1 MKRKSFI
8 SLMAVLAAAG
18 ALSACGGSSSTAAG
32 AADSA
37 SSAASGQPA
46 DRLEA
51 ARQRGTLIVALEGA
65 WSPWC
70 YHDDTDTLVGY
81 DVEVSR
87 AIAEYLGLEPEY
99 VEGEW
104 DGLFAGLEAGR
115 YDIVCNGVEVT
126 EERAKSYDF
135 SEPYAY
141 IHTALAVRE
150 DNTDITSFEDLAGK
164 TVGVQLG
171 TTGDLLM
178 SEEVGEGEDKL
189 GIAGVEQYNKAA
201 DAVQALL
208 TNKID
213 AVCIDDQVAKN
224 FVAANPDELTTLDT
238 AFAEESYAIA
248 VSKDNPDLTEQL
260 NGAIAELK
268 EDGTLDAILDKYIAK
283 VEGAEGYVS
292 PEGTEY
298 PNGTLVMA
306 TNATFD
312 PYEYIENGE
321 IVGIDA
327 EFAKALCDKLGYD
340 LHIEDM
346 EFDSIIAAVN
356 SGKADFGMAG
366 MTVTPERQEQIDF
379 TDTYCTAAQSIIVL
393 K

>member
-1 MKRKSFI
+1 MKKITRRSF
-8 SLMAVLAAAG
+8 LAVVG
-18 ALSACGGSSSTAAG
+18 LSAALALTACSSTSSSTAAS
-32 AADSA
+32 ASSTA
-37 SSAASGQPA
+37 SSAASTA
-46 DRLEA
+46 ASEA
-51 ARQRGTLIVALEGA
+51 STQAIQTL
-65 WSPWC
+65 
-70 YHDDTDTLVGY
+70 DDL
-81 DVEVSR
+81 
-87 AIAEYLGLEPEY
+87 
-99 VEGEW
+99 
-104 DGLFAGLEAGR
+104 
-115 YDIVCNGVEVT
+115 N
-126 EERAKSYDF
+126 
-135 SEPYAY
+135 
-141 IHTALAVRE
+141 
-150 DNTDITSFEDLAGK
+150 GK

-178 SEEVGEGEDKL
+178 SEEVGKADGL
-189 GIAGVEQYNKAA
+189 NLAGVEQYNKAA

-224 FVAANPDELTTLDT
+224 FVAANEDKLTMLDT
-238 AFAEESYAIA
+238 AYKEESYAIA
-248 VSKDNPDLTEQL
+248 VSKDNPELTEAL

-268 EDGTLDAILDKYIAK
+268 EDGTLDAILNKYIAK
-283 VEGAEGYVS
+283 EEGATGYVT

-321 IVGIDA
+321 VVGIDA

-340 LHIEDM
+340 LEIEDM

-379 TDTYCTAAQSIIVL
+379 TDTYCTAAQNIIVL

>member
-1 MKRKSFI
+1 MKKISRRSF
-8 SLMAVLAAAG
+8 LVAAG
-18 ALSACGGSSSTAAG
+18 ISAAMALTACSSSSSSTAASSTANSAAS

-37 SSAASGQPA
+37 ASSTQAIQ
-46 DRLEA
+46 
-51 ARQRGTLIVALEGA
+51 TL
-65 WSPWC
+65 
-70 YHDDTDTLVGY
+70 D
-81 DVEVSR
+81 
-87 AIAEYLGLEPEY
+87 
-99 VEGEW
+99 
-104 DGLFAGLEAGR
+104 
-115 YDIVCNGVEVT
+115 
-126 EERAKSYDF
+126 
-135 SEPYAY
+135 
-141 IHTALAVRE
+141 
-150 DNTDITSFEDLAGK
+150 DLAGK
-164 TVGVQLG
+164 VVGVQLG

-224 FVAANPDELTTLDT
+224 FVAANPDTLTMLDT
-238 AFAEESYAIA
+238 AYSEESYAIA
-248 VSKDNPDLTEQL
+248 VSKDNPDLTEAL
-260 NGAIAELK
+260 NGAIAELM
-268 EDGTLDAILDKYIAK
+268 EDGTLDAILNKYIAK
-283 VEGAEGYVS
+283 EEGATGYVS
-292 PEGTEY
+292 PEGIEY

-306 TNATFD
+306 TNAAFD

-340 LHIEDM
+340 LEIEDM
-346 EFDSIIAAVN
+346 EFDSIIAAVV

-379 TDTYCTAAQSIIVL
+379 TDTYCTAAQNIIVL

>member
-1 MKRKSFI
+1 MNKITRRSF
-8 SLMAVLAAAG
+8 LAAAG
-18 ALSACGGSSSTAAG
+18 LSAALVLTACSSTSSSTAAS
-32 AADSA
+32 ASSTA
-37 SSAASGQPA
+37 SSAASAAGS
-46 DRLEA
+46 EA
-51 ARQRGTLIVALEGA
+51 STQAIQAL
-65 WSPWC
+65 
-70 YHDDTDTLVGY
+70 
-81 DVEVSR
+81 
-87 AIAEYLGLEPEY
+87 
-99 VEGEW
+99 
-104 DGLFAGLEAGR
+104 
-115 YDIVCNGVEVT
+115 
-126 EERAKSYDF
+126 
-135 SEPYAY
+135 
-141 IHTALAVRE
+141 
-150 DNTDITSFEDLAGK
+150 EDLAGK

-224 FVAANPDELTTLDT
+224 FVAANPDELTMLDT
-238 AFAEESYAIA
+238 AYTEESYAIA
-248 VSKDNPDLTEQL
+248 VSKDNTELTEKL

-268 EDGTLDAILDKYIAK
+268 EDGTLDAILNKYIAK
-283 VEGAEGYVS
+283 EEGATGYVS

-306 TNATFD
+306 TNAAFD

-340 LHIEDM
+340 LEIEDM
-346 EFDSIIAAVN
+346 EFDSIIAAVV

-366 MTVTPERQEQIDF
+366 MTVTPEREEQINF
-379 TDTYCTAAQSIIVL
+379 TDTYCTAAQNIIVL

>member
-1 MKRKSFI
+1 MKKINRRSF
-8 SLMAVLAAAG
+8 LAAAG
-18 ALSACGGSSSTAAG
+18 LSAAAMALTACGSSSSTASSTASS
-32 AADSA
+32 AAESA
-37 SSAASGQPA
+37 SSAAS
-46 DRLEA
+46 EA
-51 ARQRGTLIVALEGA
+51 STQ
-65 WSPWC
+65 
-70 YHDDTDTLVGY
+70 
-81 DVEVSR
+81 
-87 AIAEYLGLEPEY
+87 AIQSL
-99 VEGEW
+99 
-104 DGLFAGLEAGR
+104 
-115 YDIVCNGVEVT
+115 
-126 EERAKSYDF
+126 
-135 SEPYAY
+135 
-141 IHTALAVRE
+141 
-150 DNTDITSFEDLAGK
+150 EDLNGK
-164 TVGVQLG
+164 SVGVQLG
-171 TTGDLLM
+171 TTGDLMM
-178 SEEVGEGEDKL
+178 SEEIENAEGL
-189 GIAGVEQYNKAA
+189 NLASVERYNKAA

-268 EDGTLDAILDKYIAK
+268 ENGTLDAILDKYIAK

-379 TDTYCTAAQSIIVL
+379 TDTYCTAAQNIIVL

>member
-1 MKRKSFI
+1 MKKINRRSF
-8 SLMAVLAAAG
+8 LAAAG
-18 ALSACGGSSSTAAG
+18 LSAAAMALTACGSSSSTASSTASS
-32 AADSA
+32 AAESA
-37 SSAASGQPA
+37 SSAAS
-46 DRLEA
+46 EA
-51 ARQRGTLIVALEGA
+51 STQ
-65 WSPWC
+65 
-70 YHDDTDTLVGY
+70 
-81 DVEVSR
+81 
-87 AIAEYLGLEPEY
+87 AIQSL
-99 VEGEW
+99 
-104 DGLFAGLEAGR
+104 
-115 YDIVCNGVEVT
+115 
-126 EERAKSYDF
+126 
-135 SEPYAY
+135 
-141 IHTALAVRE
+141 
-150 DNTDITSFEDLAGK
+150 EDLNGK
-164 TVGVQLG
+164 SVGVQLG
-171 TTGDLLM
+171 TTGDLMM
-178 SEEVGEGEDKL
+178 SEEIENAEGL
-189 GIAGVEQYNKAA
+189 NLASVERYNKAA

-248 VSKDNPDLTEQL
+248 VSKDNPDLTEAL

-306 TNATFD
+306 TNAAFD

-340 LHIEDM
+340 LEIEDM
-346 EFDSIIAAVN
+346 EFDSIIAAVV

-379 TDTYCTAAQSIIVL
+379 TDTYCTAAQNIIVL

>member
-1 MKRKSFI
+1 MKKITRRSF
-8 SLMAVLAAAG
+8 LAVVG
-18 ALSACGGSSSTAAG
+18 LSAALALTACSSTSSSTAA
-32 AADSA
+32 SA
-37 SSAASGQPA
+37 SSAAS
-46 DRLEA
+46 EA
-51 ARQRGTLIVALEGA
+51 ASSAASGA
-65 WSPWC
+65 ASEAS
-70 YHDDTDTLVGY
+70 TQ
-81 DVEVSR
+81 
-87 AIAEYLGLEPEY
+87 AIQSL
-99 VEGEW
+99 
-104 DGLFAGLEAGR
+104 
-115 YDIVCNGVEVT
+115 
-126 EERAKSYDF
+126 
-135 SEPYAY
+135 
-141 IHTALAVRE
+141 
-150 DNTDITSFEDLAGK
+150 EDLNGK

-178 SEEVGEGEDKL
+178 SEEVGKADGL
-189 GIAGVEQYNKAA
+189 NLAGVEQYNKAA

-224 FVAANPDELTTLDT
+224 FVAANPDELTMLDT
-238 AFAEESYAIA
+238 AYSEESYAIA
-248 VSKDNPDLTEQL
+248 VSKDNPELTEAL

-268 EDGTLDAILDKYIAK
+268 EDGTLDAILNKYIAK
-283 VEGAEGYVS
+283 EEGATGYVT

-321 IVGIDA
+321 VVGIDA

-340 LHIEDM
+340 LEIEDM

-379 TDTYCTAAQSIIVL
+379 TDTYCTAAQNIIVL

>member
-1 MKRKSFI
+1 MNKITRRSF
-8 SLMAVLAAAG
+8 LAAAG
-18 ALSACGGSSSTAAG
+18 LSAALVLTACSSTSSSTAA
-32 AADSA
+32 SA
-37 SSAASGQPA
+37 SSTAGSAASTAGS
-46 DRLEA
+46 EA
-51 ARQRGTLIVALEGA
+51 STQAIQTL
-65 WSPWC
+65 
-70 YHDDTDTLVGY
+70 
-81 DVEVSR
+81 
-87 AIAEYLGLEPEY
+87 
-99 VEGEW
+99 
-104 DGLFAGLEAGR
+104 
-115 YDIVCNGVEVT
+115 
-126 EERAKSYDF
+126 
-135 SEPYAY
+135 
-141 IHTALAVRE
+141 
-150 DNTDITSFEDLAGK
+150 EDLNGK

-306 TNATFD
+306 TNAAFD

>member
-1 MKRKSFI
+1 MNKITRRSF
-8 SLMAVLAAAG
+8 LAAAG
-18 ALSACGGSSSTAAG
+18 LSAALVLTACSSTSSSTAAS
-32 AADSA
+32 ASSTA
-37 SSAASGQPA
+37 SSAASAAGS
-46 DRLEA
+46 EA
-51 ARQRGTLIVALEGA
+51 STQAIQAL
-65 WSPWC
+65 
-70 YHDDTDTLVGY
+70 
-81 DVEVSR
+81 
-87 AIAEYLGLEPEY
+87 
-99 VEGEW
+99 
-104 DGLFAGLEAGR
+104 
-115 YDIVCNGVEVT
+115 
-126 EERAKSYDF
+126 
-135 SEPYAY
+135 
-141 IHTALAVRE
+141 
-150 DNTDITSFEDLAGK
+150 EDLAGK

-178 SEEVGEGEDKL
+178 SEEVGKADGL
-189 GIAGVEQYNKAA
+189 NLAGVEQYSKAA

-224 FVAANPDELTTLDT
+224 FVAANPDELTMLDT
-238 AFAEESYAIA
+238 AYTEESYAIA
-248 VSKDNPDLTEQL
+248 VSKDNTELTEKL

-268 EDGTLDAILDKYIAK
+268 EDGTLDAILNKYIAK
-283 VEGAEGYVS
+283 EEGATGYVS

-306 TNATFD
+306 TNAAFD

>member
-1 MKRKSFI
+1 MNKITRRSF
-8 SLMAVLAAAG
+8 LAAAG
-18 ALSACGGSSSTAAG
+18 LSAALVLTACSSTSSSTAAS
-32 AADSA
+32 ASSTA
-37 SSAASGQPA
+37 SSAASAAGS
-46 DRLEA
+46 EA
-51 ARQRGTLIVALEGA
+51 STQAIQAL
-65 WSPWC
+65 
-70 YHDDTDTLVGY
+70 
-81 DVEVSR
+81 
-87 AIAEYLGLEPEY
+87 
-99 VEGEW
+99 
-104 DGLFAGLEAGR
+104 
-115 YDIVCNGVEVT
+115 
-126 EERAKSYDF
+126 
-135 SEPYAY
+135 
-141 IHTALAVRE
+141 
-150 DNTDITSFEDLAGK
+150 EDLAGK

-268 EDGTLDAILDKYIAK
+268 ENGTLDAILDKYIAK

-379 TDTYCTAAQSIIVL
+379 TDTYCIAAQSIIVL

>member
-1 MKRKSFI
+1 MKKITRRSF
-8 SLMAVLAAAG
+8 LAAVG
-18 ALSACGGSSSTAAG
+18 LSAALALTACSSTSSSTAAS
-32 AADSA
+32 ASSTA
-37 SSAASGQPA
+37 SSAASTA
-46 DRLEA
+46 ASEA
-51 ARQRGTLIVALEGA
+51 STQAIQTL
-65 WSPWC
+65 
-70 YHDDTDTLVGY
+70 DDL
-81 DVEVSR
+81 
-87 AIAEYLGLEPEY
+87 
-99 VEGEW
+99 
-104 DGLFAGLEAGR
+104 
-115 YDIVCNGVEVT
+115 N
-126 EERAKSYDF
+126 
-135 SEPYAY
+135 
-141 IHTALAVRE
+141 
-150 DNTDITSFEDLAGK
+150 GK

-171 TTGDLLM
+171 TTGDLMM
-178 SEEVGEGEDKL
+178 SEEVGKADGL
-189 GIAGVEQYNKAA
+189 NLAGVEQYSKAA

-224 FVAANPDELTTLDT
+224 FVAANPDELTMLDT

-248 VSKDNPDLTEQL
+248 VSKDNPDLTEAL

-283 VEGAEGYVS
+283 VEGATGYVS

-306 TNATFD
+306 TNAAFD

-340 LHIEDM
+340 LQIEDM
-346 EFDSIIAAVN
+346 EFDSIIAAVV

-366 MTVTPERQEQIDF
+366 MTVTPEREEQIDF
-379 TDTYCTAAQSIIVL
+379 TDTYCTAAQNVIVL

>member
-1 MKRKSFI
+1 MNKITRRSF
-8 SLMAVLAAAG
+8 LAAAG
-18 ALSACGGSSSTAAG
+18 LSAALVLTACSSTSSSTAAS
-32 AADSA
+32 ASSTA
-37 SSAASGQPA
+37 SSAASAAGS
-46 DRLEA
+46 EA
-51 ARQRGTLIVALEGA
+51 STQAIQAL
-65 WSPWC
+65 
-70 YHDDTDTLVGY
+70 
-81 DVEVSR
+81 
-87 AIAEYLGLEPEY
+87 
-99 VEGEW
+99 
-104 DGLFAGLEAGR
+104 
-115 YDIVCNGVEVT
+115 
-126 EERAKSYDF
+126 
-135 SEPYAY
+135 
-141 IHTALAVRE
+141 
-150 DNTDITSFEDLAGK
+150 EDLAGK

-268 EDGTLDAILDKYIAK
+268 ENGTLDAILDKYIAK

-306 TNATFD
+306 TNAAFD

>member
-1 MKRKSFI
+1 MKKITRRSF
-8 SLMAVLAAAG
+8 LAAAG
-18 ALSACGGSSSTAAG
+18 LSAALALTACSSTSSSTAAS
-32 AADSA
+32 ASSTA
-37 SSAASGQPA
+37 SSAASTA
-46 DRLEA
+46 ASEA
-51 ARQRGTLIVALEGA
+51 STQAIQTL
-65 WSPWC
+65 
-70 YHDDTDTLVGY
+70 DDL
-81 DVEVSR
+81 
-87 AIAEYLGLEPEY
+87 
-99 VEGEW
+99 
-104 DGLFAGLEAGR
+104 
-115 YDIVCNGVEVT
+115 N
-126 EERAKSYDF
+126 
-135 SEPYAY
+135 
-141 IHTALAVRE
+141 
-150 DNTDITSFEDLAGK
+150 GK

-171 TTGDLLM
+171 TTGDLMM
-178 SEEVGEGEDKL
+178 SEEVGKADGL
-189 GIAGVEQYNKAA
+189 NLAGVEQYNKAA

-248 VSKDNPDLTEQL
+248 VSKDNSDLTEQL

-283 VEGAEGYVS
+283 VEGATGYVS

-306 TNATFD
+306 TNAAFD

>member
-1 MKRKSFI
+1 MNKITRRSF
-8 SLMAVLAAAG
+8 LAAAG
-18 ALSACGGSSSTAAG
+18 LSAALVLTACSSTSSSTAA
-32 AADSA
+32 SA
-37 SSAASGQPA
+37 SSTAGSAASAAGS
-46 DRLEA
+46 EA
-51 ARQRGTLIVALEGA
+51 STQAIQALE
-65 WSPWC
+65 
-70 YHDDTDTLVGY
+70 
-81 DVEVSR
+81 
-87 AIAEYLGLEPEY
+87 
-99 VEGEW
+99 
-104 DGLFAGLEAGR
+104 
-115 YDIVCNGVEVT
+115 
-126 EERAKSYDF
+126 
-135 SEPYAY
+135 
-141 IHTALAVRE
+141 
-150 DNTDITSFEDLAGK
+150 DLNGK

-248 VSKDNPDLTEQL
+248 VSKDNADLTEQL

-366 MTVTPERQEQIDF
+366 MTVTPERQQEIDF

-393 K
+393 KGEESGSEAASSEAAE

>member
-1 MKRKSFI
+1 MNKITRRSF
-8 SLMAVLAAAG
+8 LAAAG
-18 ALSACGGSSSTAAG
+18 LSAALVLTACSSTSSSTAAS
-32 AADSA
+32 ASSTA
-37 SSAASGQPA
+37 SSAASAAGS
-46 DRLEA
+46 EA
-51 ARQRGTLIVALEGA
+51 STQAIQAL
-65 WSPWC
+65 
-70 YHDDTDTLVGY
+70 
-81 DVEVSR
+81 
-87 AIAEYLGLEPEY
+87 
-99 VEGEW
+99 
-104 DGLFAGLEAGR
+104 
-115 YDIVCNGVEVT
+115 
-126 EERAKSYDF
+126 
-135 SEPYAY
+135 
-141 IHTALAVRE
+141 
-150 DNTDITSFEDLAGK
+150 EDLAGK

-248 VSKDNPDLTEQL
+248 VSKDNPDLTEAL

-268 EDGTLDAILDKYIAK
+268 ENGTLDAILDKYIAK

>member
-1 MKRKSFI
+1 MKKITRRSF
-8 SLMAVLAAAG
+8 LAAVG
-18 ALSACGGSSSTAAG
+18 LSAALALTACSSTSSSTAAS
-32 AADSA
+32 ASSTA
-37 SSAASGQPA
+37 SSAASTA
-46 DRLEA
+46 ASEA
-51 ARQRGTLIVALEGA
+51 STQAIQTL
-65 WSPWC
+65 
-70 YHDDTDTLVGY
+70 
-81 DVEVSR
+81 
-87 AIAEYLGLEPEY
+87 
-99 VEGEW
+99 
-104 DGLFAGLEAGR
+104 
-115 YDIVCNGVEVT
+115 
-126 EERAKSYDF
+126 
-135 SEPYAY
+135 
-141 IHTALAVRE
+141 
-150 DNTDITSFEDLAGK
+150 EDLNGK

-171 TTGDLLM
+171 TTGDLMM
-178 SEEVGEGEDKL
+178 SEEVGKADGL
-189 GIAGVEQYNKAA
+189 NLAGVEQYSKAA

-224 FVAANPDELTTLDT
+224 FVAANPDELTMLDT
-238 AFAEESYAIA
+238 AYSEESYAIA
-248 VSKDNPDLTEQL
+248 VSKDNPELTEKL

-268 EDGTLDAILDKYIAK
+268 EDGTLDAILNKYIAK
-283 VEGAEGYVS
+283 EEGATGYVS

-306 TNATFD
+306 TNAAFD

-366 MTVTPERQEQIDF
+366 MTVTPEREEQIDF
-379 TDTYCTAAQSIIVL
+379 TDTYCTAAQNVIVL

>member
-1 MKRKSFI
+1 MKKITRRSF
-8 SLMAVLAAAG
+8 LAAVG
-18 ALSACGGSSSTAAG
+18 LSAALALTACSSTSSSTAAS
-32 AADSA
+32 ASSTA
-37 SSAASGQPA
+37 SSAASTA
-46 DRLEA
+46 ASEA
-51 ARQRGTLIVALEGA
+51 STQAIQTL
-65 WSPWC
+65 
-70 YHDDTDTLVGY
+70 DDL
-81 DVEVSR
+81 
-87 AIAEYLGLEPEY
+87 
-99 VEGEW
+99 
-104 DGLFAGLEAGR
+104 
-115 YDIVCNGVEVT
+115 N
-126 EERAKSYDF
+126 
-135 SEPYAY
+135 
-141 IHTALAVRE
+141 
-150 DNTDITSFEDLAGK
+150 GK

-171 TTGDLLM
+171 TTGDLMM
-178 SEEVGEGEDKL
+178 SEEVGKADGL
-189 GIAGVEQYNKAA
+189 NLAGVEQYSKAA

-224 FVAANPDELTTLDT
+224 FVAANPDELTMLDT

-248 VSKDNPDLTEQL
+248 VSKDNPDLTEAL

-283 VEGAEGYVS
+283 VEGATGYVS

-340 LHIEDM
+340 LEIEDM
-346 EFDSIIAAVN
+346 EFDSIIAAVV

-366 MTVTPERQEQIDF
+366 MTVTPEREEQINF
-379 TDTYCTAAQSIIVL
+379 TDTYCTAAQNIIVL

>member
-1 MKRKSFI
+1 MNKITRRSF
-8 SLMAVLAAAG
+8 LAAAG
-18 ALSACGGSSSTAAG
+18 LSAALVLTACSSTSSSTAAS
-32 AADSA
+32 ASSTA
-37 SSAASGQPA
+37 SSAASAAGS
-46 DRLEA
+46 EA
-51 ARQRGTLIVALEGA
+51 STQAIQALE
-65 WSPWC
+65 
-70 YHDDTDTLVGY
+70 
-81 DVEVSR
+81 
-87 AIAEYLGLEPEY
+87 
-99 VEGEW
+99 
-104 DGLFAGLEAGR
+104 
-115 YDIVCNGVEVT
+115 
-126 EERAKSYDF
+126 
-135 SEPYAY
+135 
-141 IHTALAVRE
+141 
-150 DNTDITSFEDLAGK
+150 DLNGK

-248 VSKDNPDLTEQL
+248 VSKDNPDLTEAL

>member
-1 MKRKSFI
+1 MKKITRRSF
-8 SLMAVLAAAG
+8 LAAVG
-18 ALSACGGSSSTAAG
+18 LSAALALTACSSTSSSTAAS
-32 AADSA
+32 ASSTA
-37 SSAASGQPA
+37 SSAASTA
-46 DRLEA
+46 ASEA
-51 ARQRGTLIVALEGA
+51 STQAIQAL
-65 WSPWC
+65 
-70 YHDDTDTLVGY
+70 
-81 DVEVSR
+81 
-87 AIAEYLGLEPEY
+87 
-99 VEGEW
+99 
-104 DGLFAGLEAGR
+104 
-115 YDIVCNGVEVT
+115 
-126 EERAKSYDF
+126 
-135 SEPYAY
+135 
-141 IHTALAVRE
+141 
-150 DNTDITSFEDLAGK
+150 EDLAGK

-268 EDGTLDAILDKYIAK
+268 EDGTLDAILNKYIAK
-283 VEGAEGYVS
+283 EEGATGYVT

-340 LHIEDM
+340 LEIEDM

-366 MTVTPERQEQIDF
+366 MTVTPEREEQIDF
-379 TDTYCTAAQSIIVL
+379 TDTYCTAAQNVIVL

>member
-1 MKRKSFI
+1 MNKITRRSF
-8 SLMAVLAAAG
+8 LAAAG
-18 ALSACGGSSSTAAG
+18 LSAALVLTACSSTSSSTAAS
-32 AADSA
+32 ASSTA
-37 SSAASGQPA
+37 SSAASAAGS
-46 DRLEA
+46 EA
-51 ARQRGTLIVALEGA
+51 STQAIQAL
-65 WSPWC
+65 
-70 YHDDTDTLVGY
+70 
-81 DVEVSR
+81 
-87 AIAEYLGLEPEY
+87 
-99 VEGEW
+99 
-104 DGLFAGLEAGR
+104 
-115 YDIVCNGVEVT
+115 
-126 EERAKSYDF
+126 
-135 SEPYAY
+135 
-141 IHTALAVRE
+141 
-150 DNTDITSFEDLAGK
+150 EDLAGK

-224 FVAANPDELTTLDT
+224 FVAANPDTLTMLDT

-248 VSKDNPDLTEQL
+248 VSKDNSDLTEQL

>member
-1 MKRKSFI
+1 MNKITRRSF
-8 SLMAVLAAAG
+8 LAAAG
-18 ALSACGGSSSTAAG
+18 LSAALVLTACSSTSSSTAAS
-32 AADSA
+32 ASSTA
-37 SSAASGQPA
+37 SSAASAAGS
-46 DRLEA
+46 EA
-51 ARQRGTLIVALEGA
+51 STQAIQAL
-65 WSPWC
+65 
-70 YHDDTDTLVGY
+70 
-81 DVEVSR
+81 
-87 AIAEYLGLEPEY
+87 
-99 VEGEW
+99 
-104 DGLFAGLEAGR
+104 
-115 YDIVCNGVEVT
+115 
-126 EERAKSYDF
+126 
-135 SEPYAY
+135 
-141 IHTALAVRE
+141 
-150 DNTDITSFEDLAGK
+150 EDLAGK

-178 SEEVGEGEDKL
+178 SEEVGKADGL
-189 GIAGVEQYNKAA
+189 NLAGVEQYNKAA

-283 VEGAEGYVS
+283 VEGATGYVS

>member
-1 MKRKSFI
+1 MNKITRRSF
-8 SLMAVLAAAG
+8 LAAAG
-18 ALSACGGSSSTAAG
+18 LSAALVLTACSSTSSSTAA
-32 AADSA
+32 SA
-37 SSAASGQPA
+37 SSTAGSAASAAGS
-46 DRLEA
+46 EA
-51 ARQRGTLIVALEGA
+51 STQAIQALE
-65 WSPWC
+65 
-70 YHDDTDTLVGY
+70 
-81 DVEVSR
+81 
-87 AIAEYLGLEPEY
+87 
-99 VEGEW
+99 
-104 DGLFAGLEAGR
+104 
-115 YDIVCNGVEVT
+115 
-126 EERAKSYDF
+126 
-135 SEPYAY
+135 
-141 IHTALAVRE
+141 
-150 DNTDITSFEDLAGK
+150 DLNGK

-268 EDGTLDAILDKYIAK
+268 ENGTLDAILDKYIAK

>member
-1 MKRKSFI
+1 MNKITRRSF
-8 SLMAVLAAAG
+8 LAAAG
-18 ALSACGGSSSTAAG
+18 LSAALVLTACSSTSSSTAA
-32 AADSA
+32 SA
-37 SSAASGQPA
+37 SSTAGSAASAAGS
-46 DRLEA
+46 EA
-51 ARQRGTLIVALEGA
+51 STQAIQALE
-65 WSPWC
+65 
-70 YHDDTDTLVGY
+70 
-81 DVEVSR
+81 
-87 AIAEYLGLEPEY
+87 
-99 VEGEW
+99 
-104 DGLFAGLEAGR
+104 
-115 YDIVCNGVEVT
+115 
-126 EERAKSYDF
+126 
-135 SEPYAY
+135 
-141 IHTALAVRE
+141 
-150 DNTDITSFEDLAGK
+150 DLNGK

-171 TTGDLLM
+171 TTGDLMM
-178 SEEVGEGEDKL
+178 SEEVGNAEGL
-189 GIAGVEQYNKAA
+189 NLAGVEQYNKAA

-306 TNATFD
+306 TNAAFD

>member
-1 MKRKSFI
+1 MNKITRRSF
-8 SLMAVLAAAG
+8 LAAAG
-18 ALSACGGSSSTAAG
+18 LSAALVLTACSSTSSSTAAS
-32 AADSA
+32 ASSTA
-37 SSAASGQPA
+37 SSAASAAGS
-46 DRLEA
+46 EA
-51 ARQRGTLIVALEGA
+51 STQAIQAL
-65 WSPWC
+65 
-70 YHDDTDTLVGY
+70 
-81 DVEVSR
+81 
-87 AIAEYLGLEPEY
+87 
-99 VEGEW
+99 
-104 DGLFAGLEAGR
+104 
-115 YDIVCNGVEVT
+115 
-126 EERAKSYDF
+126 
-135 SEPYAY
+135 
-141 IHTALAVRE
+141 
-150 DNTDITSFEDLAGK
+150 EDLAGK

-224 FVAANPDELTTLDT
+224 FVAANPDELTMLDT
-238 AFAEESYAIA
+238 AYTEESYAIA
-248 VSKDNPDLTEQL
+248 VSKDNTELTEKL

-268 EDGTLDAILDKYIAK
+268 EDGTLDAILNKYIAK
-283 VEGAEGYVS
+283 EEGATGYVS

-379 TDTYCTAAQSIIVL
+379 TDTYCTAAQNIIVL

>member
-1 MKRKSFI
+1 MKKITRRSF
-8 SLMAVLAAAG
+8 LAAVG
-18 ALSACGGSSSTAAG
+18 LSAALALTACSSTSSSTAAS
-32 AADSA
+32 ASSTA
-37 SSAASGQPA
+37 SSAASTA
-46 DRLEA
+46 ASEA
-51 ARQRGTLIVALEGA
+51 STQAIQTL
-65 WSPWC
+65 
-70 YHDDTDTLVGY
+70 DDL
-81 DVEVSR
+81 
-87 AIAEYLGLEPEY
+87 
-99 VEGEW
+99 
-104 DGLFAGLEAGR
+104 
-115 YDIVCNGVEVT
+115 N
-126 EERAKSYDF
+126 
-135 SEPYAY
+135 
-141 IHTALAVRE
+141 
-150 DNTDITSFEDLAGK
+150 GK

-171 TTGDLLM
+171 TTGDLMM
-178 SEEVGEGEDKL
+178 SEEVGKADGL
-189 GIAGVEQYNKAA
+189 NLAGVEQYSKAA

-224 FVAANPDELTTLDT
+224 FVAANEDKLTMLDT
-238 AFAEESYAIA
+238 AYKEESYAIA
-248 VSKDNPDLTEQL
+248 VSKDNPELTEAL

-268 EDGTLDAILDKYIAK
+268 EDGTLDAILNKYIAK
-283 VEGAEGYVS
+283 EEGATGYVT

-321 IVGIDA
+321 VVGIDA

-340 LHIEDM
+340 LEIEDM
-346 EFDSIIAAVN
+346 EFDSIIAAVV

-379 TDTYCTAAQSIIVL
+379 TDTYCTAAQNIIVL

>member
-1 MKRKSFI
+1 MNKITRRSF
-8 SLMAVLAAAG
+8 LAAAG
-18 ALSACGGSSSTAAG
+18 LSAALVLTACSSTSSSTAAS
-32 AADSA
+32 ASSTA
-37 SSAASGQPA
+37 SSAASAAGS
-46 DRLEA
+46 EA
-51 ARQRGTLIVALEGA
+51 STQAIQALE
-65 WSPWC
+65 
-70 YHDDTDTLVGY
+70 
-81 DVEVSR
+81 
-87 AIAEYLGLEPEY
+87 
-99 VEGEW
+99 
-104 DGLFAGLEAGR
+104 
-115 YDIVCNGVEVT
+115 
-126 EERAKSYDF
+126 
-135 SEPYAY
+135 
-141 IHTALAVRE
+141 
-150 DNTDITSFEDLAGK
+150 DLNGK

-171 TTGDLLM
+171 TTGDLMM
-178 SEEVGEGEDKL
+178 SEEVGNAEGL
-189 GIAGVEQYNKAA
+189 NLAGVEQYNKAA

-248 VSKDNPDLTEQL
+248 VSKDNPDLTEAL

-283 VEGAEGYVS
+283 VEGATGYVS